1 MAVDLATIH
10 SNLTLLAGERTDV
23 VQLYHRAC
31 KIPKEI
37 PRGAG
42 QQVHCGH
49 IGALRAEQR
58 LVRVQQPFS
67 LLQILIVRIIEQV
80 GSGLVEVVENGDVA
94 VLGAILPEL
103 LQERL
108 VDVRLGCRI

>member
-1 MAVDLATIH
+1 MTIH
-10 SNLTLLAGERTDV
+10 TNLTLLAGERTDV
-23 VQLYHRAC
+23 VHLYHRVC
-31 KIPKEI
+31 KIPKESHI
-37 PRGAG
+37 IAG
-42 QQVHCGH
+42 QLVHCGH

-67 LLQILIVRIIEQV
+67 LLQILIVRIIEHV

-94 VLGAILPEL
+94 VLGTILLER

-108 VDVRLGCRI
+108 VDVRLGCGI

>member
-1 MAVDLATIH
+1 MTIQ
-10 SNLTLLAGERTDV
+10 SNLTLVASERTDV
-23 VQLYHRAC
+23 IQIYHRVC
-31 KIPKEI
+31 KSPKEI

-42 QQVHCGH
+42 ELVHCGH

-67 LLQILIVRIIEQV
+67 LLQILIVRIVEQV
-80 GSGLVEVVENGDVA
+80 GSGHVEVVENGDVA
-94 VLGAILPEL
+94 VSGAILLER

-108 VDVRLGCRI
+108 VDVRLGCGI

>member
-1 MAVDLATIH
+1 MTIQT
-10 SNLTLLAGERTDV
+10 NLTLVAGERTDV
-23 VQLYHRAC
+23 VHLYHRAC
-31 KIPKEI
+31 KFPKEI

-67 LLQILIVRIIEQV
+67 LLQILIVRIVEQV

-94 VLGAILPEL
+94 VLGAILLEL

-108 VDVRLGCRI
+108 VDVRLGFRI